1 MQQTLMEL
9 TISALNEWS
18 RLKDL
23 QELLEL
29 AIEQLEGNNKATL
42 RLELLITCYLST
54 AELRL
59 DELRTSLEN
68 LRSQLRIDSD
78 SEQITPPL

>member
-1 MQQTLMEL
+1 MPRTLMSL
-9 TISALNEWS
+9 TISALDEWS

-23 QELLEL
+23 QELLEI
-29 AIEQLEGNNKATL
+29 AIDQLEGNSKATL

-68 LRSQLRIDSD
+68 LRSQLITDSS
-78 SEQITPPL
+78 SE